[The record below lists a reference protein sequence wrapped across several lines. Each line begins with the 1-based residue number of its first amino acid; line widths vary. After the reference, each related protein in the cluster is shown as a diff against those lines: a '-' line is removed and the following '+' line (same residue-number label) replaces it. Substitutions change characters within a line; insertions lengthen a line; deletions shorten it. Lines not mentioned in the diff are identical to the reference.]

1 MGLRFRKSKNYGP
14 FRINFSKSG
23 VGFSIGG
30 KGFRYTK
37 MANGR
42 TRKTYSLPG
51 TGISYVEESSKKEKT
66 QNINTNSKDNLNALK
81 NDKKIKKDG
90 SHTIK
95 FLKKFIK
102 WTLILFV
109 AMIIIASCTAEE
121 PIAIESITINSEQ
134 VINMDVNKDMELTY
148 VISPANGNSDI
159 KVNASSTDIEAE
171 CHDGKLTVST
181 SDIEGSYIISLQSDE
196 VKSNEITINVVDSVK
211 KAEEERRQAELQEQQ
226 RQEEI
231 RQQAEQERASQE
243 QNEEYV
249 YVSSSGTKYHSNSS
263 CSNMKNPSRITKDE
277 AISRGF
283 EACKKCY

>member
-23 VGFSIGG
+23 VGFSVGG

-51 TGISYVEESSKKEKT
+51 TGISYVEESSKKEKV
-66 QNINTNSKDNLNALK
+66 QNINTYSSDNLNTLK
-81 NDKKIKKDG
+81 NDKTIKKEG
-90 SHTIK
+90 TRTMK
-95 FLKKFIK
+95 FLKKIIK
-102 WTLILFV
+102 WTLILFI
-109 AMIIIASCTAEE
+109 AMIIIASCTAED
-121 PIAIESITINSEQ
+121 PIAIESIAINSEQ
-134 VINMDVNKDMELTY
+134 VINMDVNQDLELTY
-148 VISPANGNSDI
+148 TISPVGGNSDI
-159 KVNASSTDIEAE
+159 KVNASSADIEAE
-171 CHDGKLTVST
+171 CYGDKLIVST
-181 SDIEGSYIISLQSDE
+181 SDAEGSYVISLQSDD
-196 VKSNEITINVVDSVK
+196 VKSNEITVNVVDSVK

-231 RQQAEQERASQE
+231 RRQAEQKSASQK

-249 YVSSSGTKYHSNSS
+249 YVVSSGTKYHSNSS

-277 AISRGF
+277 AVSRGF
-283 EACKKCY
+283 EPCKKCY

>member
-23 VGFSIGG
+23 VGFSVGG

-51 TGISYVEESSKKEKT
+51 TGISYVEESSKKEKV
-66 QNINTNSKDNLNALK
+66 QNINTYSKDNLNTLK
-81 NDKKIKKDG
+81 NDKKIKKEG
-90 SHTIK
+90 TRTMK

-102 WTLILFV
+102 WTLILFI
-109 AMIIIASCTAEE
+109 AMIIIASCTAED

-134 VINMDVNKDMELTY
+134 VINMDVNQDLELTY
-148 VISPANGNSDI
+148 TISPIGGNSDI
-159 KVNASSTDIEAE
+159 KVNTSSSDIEAE
-171 CHDGKLTVST
+171 CHDDKLTVST
-181 SDIEGSYIISLQSDE
+181 SNTEGSYVISLQSDD
-196 VKSNEITINVVDSVK
+196 VKSNEITVNVVDSIK

-231 RQQAEQERASQE
+231 RRQAEQESTSQE

-277 AISRGF
+277 AVSRGF